1 MRVPAGQRR
10 LLREL
15 RHCLR
20 LYRQRHGPAAHPGPA
35 HVHDPALPGALGRRE
50 AQREAGRAARG
61 CRGAHSTPWWPL
73 GAQALL
79 SRLQAALPARAP
91 GLRAAL
97 APSSGSLLT
106 VFSPPSVVTAA
117 PAAEHSRWAPS
128 ITEVTGGPGEDVTA
142 GWPLSWTRAAGGFS
156 LPSSVLGMYVCPLF
170 LHEKALQGFFK
181 STVKL

>member
-1 MRVPAGQRR
+1 MDAATAQQACRRPPAPPRFVQLDTLTKITRT
-10 LLREL
+10 EDF
-15 RHCLR
+15 
-20 LYRQRHGPAAHPGPA
+20 P
-35 HVHDPALPGALGRRE
+35 LPL
-50 AQREAGRAARG
+50 
-61 CRGAHSTPWWPL
+61 HSTPWWPL